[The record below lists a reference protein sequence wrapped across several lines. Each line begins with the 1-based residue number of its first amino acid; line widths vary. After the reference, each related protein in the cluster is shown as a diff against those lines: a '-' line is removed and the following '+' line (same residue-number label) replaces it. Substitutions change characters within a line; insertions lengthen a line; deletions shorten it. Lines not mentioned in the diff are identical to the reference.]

1 MLKVGITGNI
11 GSGKSTVARIF
22 SQLGIPIYDADSR
35 AKAVMLKPALVTA
48 IKQLLGSESYSENGE
63 LNRAF
68 ISQKVFNNSA
78 LLTQLNALVHPAVF
92 LDFDEW
98 ILDQTAPYI
107 LKEAALLI
115 ESNSYKNLDL
125 LIVVLADHSIRLE
138 RSMKRDGA
146 DEASILARMNAQ
158 MPQEDKAKLARF
170 VINNNDDLLIPQVLE
185 IHQQILELAR

>member
-22 SQLGIPIYDADSR
+22 SQLGIPIYNADSR

-125 LIVVLADHSIRLE
+125 LIVVLADYSIRLE

-170 VINNNDDLLIPQVLE
+170 VINNNDDLLIPQVLK
-185 IHQQILELAR
+185 IHQQILQLGE

>member
-22 SQLGIPIYDADSR
+22 SQLGLPIYDADLR
-35 AKAVMLKPALVTA
+35 AKAVMLKPFLKQA
-48 IKQLLGSESYSENGE
+48 IIELLGHDSYTENGI

-92 LDFDEW
+92 LDFNEW
-98 ILDQTAPYI
+98 VLDQTGPYI

-115 ESNSYKNLDL
+115 ESNSYKNLDV
-125 LIVVLADHSIRLE
+125 LIVVMADHSIRLE

-146 DEASILARMNAQ
+146 DKTSILARMNAQ
-158 MPQEDKAKLARF
+158 MPQEEKAKLAKF
-170 VINNNDDLLIPQVLE
+170 VIHNNDDLLIPQVLK
-185 IHQQILELAR
+185 IHKQILDLVR

>member
-22 SQLGIPIYDADSR
+22 SQLGISIYDADSR
-35 AKAVMLKPALVTA
+35 AKAVMLKPTLKQA
-48 IKQLLGSESYSENGE
+48 IIELLGLDSYTENDI

-68 ISQKVFNNSA
+68 ISQKIFNNSA

-92 LDFDEW
+92 LDFNEW
-98 ILDQTAPYI
+98 VLDQTGPYI

-125 LIVVLADHSIRLE
+125 LIVVMADHSIRLE
-138 RSMKRDGA
+138 RSIKRDGA
-146 DEASILARMNAQ
+146 NEPSILARMNAQ
-158 MPQEDKAKLARF
+158 IPQEEKAKLAKF
-170 VINNNDDLLIPQVLE
+170 VIHNNDDLLIPQVLK
-185 IHQQILELAR
+185 IHQQILQLVR

>member
-22 SQLGIPIYDADSR
+22 SQLGIPIYNADSR
-35 AKAVMLKPALVTA
+35 AKAVMLKPALVAA

-125 LIVVLADHSIRLE
+125 LIVVLADYSIRLE

-170 VINNNDDLLIPQVLE
+170 VINNNDDLLIPQVLK
-185 IHQQILELAR
+185 IHQQILQLGE